1 MNKTRITKL
10 ITALTL
16 AGAAANGMA
25 QSGLNDHSD
34 ARARDGG
41 TSLEEHR
48 GTADTTGNPGR
59 RGTSPGGDRLD
70 GSADTTQLNEPRG
83 ATQQAN
89 PSVVSG
95 NPVNPGSADESV
107 SQTGDSS
114 SDNANSD
121 GGISNNDGSREA
133 EAFGSTYGSGVQ
145 SGTDSDEDDHRSND
159 MGAALGG
166 GKVEDPSEQ
175 PTGSLADR

>member
-1 MNKTRITKL
+1 MNKANIAKL

-16 AGAAANGMA
+16 AGAAAGSFA

-41 TSLEEHR
+41 TSLEGHQ

-70 GSADTTQLNEPRG
+70 SSADTTQLNEPRG
-83 ATQQAN
+83 ATQAAN
-89 PSVVSG
+89 PSAVSG
-95 NPVNPGSADESV
+95 NPVDPGSADESV
-107 SQTGDSS
+107 SQATHSDSA
-114 SDNANSD
+114 DSD
-121 GGISNNDGSREA
+121 GATDNDAGSREA

-145 SGTDSDEDDHRSND
+145 SGSDSGEDDHRSND

-166 GKVEDPSEQ
+166 GKVEDPSEE